1 MNSPH
6 PTKAERLTHAKQE
19 RLIEAVRQGL
29 EGLAAVEFIQ
39 KSGFAVTVPLIAKHL
54 RAMGGRGRIEALIRD
69 GKSNFEIMEVCFPE
83 ADLTH
88 LRVGPPS
95 QGELFGTTGGA
106 PPARG
111 TRPENLY
118 EVRKMA
124 IKVPADLYEAIR
136 LAARAEGVS
145 QNELIV
151 DVLTT
156 ALSRLP
162 EMPQETEPET

>member
-1 MNSPH
+1 MNVPH

-19 RLIEAVRQGL
+19 RVIEAVRQGL

-39 KSGFAVTVPLIAKHL
+39 KSGYAVTVPLIAKHL
-54 RAMGGRGRIEALIRD
+54 RAMGGRGHVQELIRE
-69 GKSNFEIMEVCFPE
+69 GKSNVEIMESCFPE

-88 LRVGPPS
+88 LRLDPPS
-95 QGELFGTTGGA
+95 QGELFGSAGGA
-106 PPARG
+106 HLPRG
-111 TRPENLY
+111 PRPENLY

-156 ALSRLP
+156 ALSR
-162 EMPQETEPET
+162 MPETPEDVDREP